1 MSNCGRRRRRPG
13 THGSSASSVA
23 ASSDFKEDDPFHL
36 PGFYYDA
43 SQKRYFRLT
52 PGQNRHNPLTMA
64 SIAAKHAEKKCREVV
79 EASLR
84 RSVALPRSLSRVQTG
99 QMRCDSLAASVS
111 RARLASLKSTSQV
124 RVDCG
129 EECTFLSG
137 GQIPGI
143 VVGSWAS
150 QTEVDGRRGSVLR
163 SVVTDPLASAGV
175 RTIATHVAHKVVDIS
190 VCRRAD
196 GTAHALYAC
205 VPSDCTSRTTSFV
218 ESRTL
223 EGEGTAKTWD
233 FGSEALRSCASVAG
247 GQIHA
252 VGLERKV
259 RLLRV
264 PGTESSSEVW
274 THREQPLSLEWDNGG
289 SLLLIGTHRGNMFC
303 ADLRDHPESKHAY
316 AIPLGRGLVSLK
328 LINGGSR
335 LLASAYDGKL
345 VLVDLRGQK
354 IVQEFRD
361 HCNNGLK
368 TQLSYGEADR
378 IVCSAGDDRVVRL
391 WQVGEDEPLAAFRPG
406 SGHHQPWPWYSTAL
420 FCAAGDECFSFR

>member
-1 MSNCGRRRRRPG
+1 MSGRRRRRPG
-13 THGSSASSVA
+13 RHGSSTSSVA
-23 ASSDFKEDDPFHL
+23 ASGDFKEDDPFHL

-52 PGQNRHNPLTMA
+52 PGQNRHNPLTTA
-64 SIAAKHAEKKCREVV
+64 SIAAKQAEKKCRDVV

-99 QMRCDSLAASVS
+99 QLRCDSLAASVN

-124 RVDCG
+124 RVEGG

-137 GQIPGI
+137 GQLRDI

-163 SVVTDPLASAGV
+163 TVVTEPLAQAGV
-175 RTIATHVAHKVVDIS
+175 RTIATHVAHKVIDIS
-190 VCRRAD
+190 VCRQPD

-205 VPSDCTSRTTSFV
+205 VPSDCMSRTASFV
-218 ESRTL
+218 ESRLL
-223 EGEGTAKTWD
+223 EGEGTAKTWV
-233 FGSEALRSCASVAG
+233 FGSEALRSCASAAR

-259 RLLRV
+259 RLLRTSGNGV
-264 PGTESSSEVW
+264 PSDVW
-274 THREQPLSLEWDNGG
+274 TRSEQPLSMEFGNDG
-289 SLLLIGTHRGNMFC
+289 SLVLIGTHRGNVFC
-303 ADLRDHPESKHAY
+303 ADLRDRPESKHAY
-316 AIPLGRGLVSLK
+316 DIPLGRGIVSLK
-328 LINGGSR
+328 VINTDTG
-335 LLASAYDGKL
+335 LLASGYDGRL

-368 TQLSYGEADR
+368 TPLSYAEADR

-391 WQVGEDEPLAAFRPG
+391 WQVGEDEPMAAFRPG
-406 SGHHQPWPWYSTAL
+406 SGQHQPWPWYSTAL

>member
-1 MSNCGRRRRRPG
+1 MSNSERRWRRPG
-13 THGSSASSVA
+13 KHGGFASSVA
-23 ASSDFKEDDPFHL
+23 ASSDSQEDDPFHL

-43 SQKRYFRLT
+43 SKKRYFRLR

-64 SIAAKHAEKKCREVV
+64 SIAAEHSEKKCREVV

-84 RSVALPRSLSRVQTG
+84 RSVALPRGLSRVQTG
-99 QMRCDSLAASVS
+99 QLRCDSLAASVN
-111 RARLASLKSTSQV
+111 RARLASLQSTSQV
-124 RVDCG
+124 RVACG

-137 GQIPGI
+137 GELLGI

-150 QTEVDGRRGSVLR
+150 QAEDGRRGSVLR
-163 SVVTDPLASAGV
+163 SVVTDALTPAGL

-190 VCRRAD
+190 VYRWAD
-196 GTAHALYAC
+196 GTAHALSAC
-205 VPSDCTSRTTSFV
+205 VPSDCMSGATSFV

-223 EGEGTAKTWD
+223 EGEGTAESWL
-233 FGSEALRSCASVAG
+233 FGKEALRSCASTAG

-252 VGLERKV
+252 IGLERKV
-259 RLLRV
+259 RLLRA
-264 PGTESSSEVW
+264 PGSGSSSDVW
-274 THREQPLSLEWDNGG
+274 TRSEQPLSLEFGDDS
-289 SLLLIGTHRGNMFC
+289 SLVLIGTHRGNMFC

-316 AIPLGRGLVSLK
+316 AIPLGRGIVSLK
-328 LINGGSR
+328 LINAGSG
-335 LLASAYDGKL
+335 LLASAHDGRL
-345 VLVDLRGQK
+345 VSVDLRGRK

-368 TQLSYGEADR
+368 IPLSYGEADR

-406 SGHHQPWPWYSTAL
+406 SGQHQPWPWYSTAL
-420 FCAAGDECFSFR
+420 FCAAGNECFSFR